1 MTLDFESHLRMGIE
15 LASMRDR
22 LMSLS
27 VLISNNYPPG
37 GSRLELAA
45 RRMTEKIDE
54 VRSQLDNEVV
64 REFENSLPIN
74 TLMSAYYPDP
84 EDRVV
89 WEQWW
94 QDPPVN
100 ATWDGTKWR
109 ITFATPL
116 MFTSMTASN
125 SSAKTRQSGALRL
138 MRARILMI
146 SSASGSGKRPSMPL
160 GL

>member
-1 MTLDFESHLRMGIE
+1 MTLDFDSHSRLGVE
-15 LASMRDR
+15 LASIRDR
-22 LMSLS
+22 LVSLS
-27 VLISNNYPPG
+27 VLISNNYTA
-37 GSRLELAA
+37 GSRLELTA
-45 RRMTEKIDE
+45 RRMTEKLDE

-74 TLMSAYYPDP
+74 TLLSAYYPDP

-109 ITFATPL
+109 ITE
-116 MFTSMTASN
+116 AS
-125 SSAKTRQSGALRL
+125 A
-138 MRARILMI
+138 
-146 SSASGSGKRPSMPL
+146 
-160 GL
+160 

>member
-54 VRSQLDNEVV
+54 VRSQLDNAVV
-64 REFENSLPIN
+64 HEFRDTLPIN
-74 TLMSAYYPDP
+74 VLMSVYYPDP
-84 EDRVV
+84 QDRVT

-94 QDPPVN
+94 PDPPVN
-100 ATWDGTKWR
+100 ATWDGTRWR
-109 ITFATPL
+109 VAEVD
-116 MFTSMTASN
+116 A
-125 SSAKTRQSGALRL
+125 
-138 MRARILMI
+138 
-146 SSASGSGKRPSMPL
+146 
-160 GL
+160 